1 MTQPSAAPHV
11 GPARDLV
18 GYAGDPPDAD
28 WPGGARIA
36 VNFVLN
42 YEEGA
47 EYCLLNGDEGN
58 ETLLSDLGAIATLP
72 GERHLNIESAYE
84 YGSRVGF
91 WRILSLF
98 RAAEIPFTVNAVGLA
113 LKQNPAAARAIAA
126 ADADVQAHG
135 WRWIDYQF
143 VEEEV
148 EREHIKMCVETIAR
162 LTGSRPLGWYTGR
175 PSINTRR
182 LVVEE
187 GGFLYDSDLYN
198 DDVPHWNKSYGRP
211 HLLLPYCLDTNDSRF
226 TRAQGFD
233 LAEECFAYWR
243 DSFDCLY
250 GEGAKGGKM
259 MTIGLHGRLIG
270 RPGRIA
276 ALTRFIDYIR
286 GFEGVWICRRLDI
299 ARHWIARH
307 PCGG

>member
-1 MTQPSAAPHV
+1 MTETTAAVPD
-11 GPARDLV
+11 GPERDLV
-18 GYAGDPPDAD
+18 GFAGQPPQVD

-47 EYCLLNGDEGN
+47 EYCLLNGDQAH
-58 ETLLSDLGAIATLP
+58 ETLLSDLGAVTAMP

-98 RAAEIPFTVNAVGLA
+98 QAAEIPFTVNAVGLA
-113 LKQNPAAARAIAA
+113 LEQNPAAAAAIAE

-143 VEEEV
+143 VEEAV
-148 EREHIKMCVETIAR
+148 EREHIRKCVETIDR
-162 LTGSRPLGWYTGR
+162 LTGNRPLGWYTGR

-198 DDVPHWNKSYGRP
+198 DDVPYWTQAYGRP

-259 MTIGLHGRLIG
+259 MTIGLHGRLVG

-286 GFEGVWICRRLDI
+286 GFEGVWICKRLEI

-307 PCGG
+307 PCDV